1 MLPTAASFIPTTRTA
16 PSSTSFEHGLG
27 SPPTTTTT
35 TTHNGNGLF
44 GDSSLS
50 SSSAS
55 SSSSSSSR
63 FVSLSSSP
71 VNQFQHG
78 ASTNGGHFDQG
89 VRSYYPSTGYTHSL
103 KDSLG
108 SSTDPML
115 RASSPQRDQSVTPT
129 SSAFSTSSLS
139 SSTTSATGPMW
150 DAAPSS
156 SGPSR
161 PTPIGSGRSTPVVSA
176 VNHSGGLS
184 SSVGA
189 IGDRRRLVS
198 GNTATPEKRMEDAI
212 NGLAGVFDI
221 NRSSGATS
229 PLQGLG
235 TVGRALTP
243 SPSDGDTSLS
253 LRPGSSSGAVGS
265 APKSRP
271 SSFILGVLPSRT
283 DDRHR
288 SASERSSSSPLA
300 SPAHEKL
307 SFDLD
312 FSNSSIVLSSSPPT
326 SSTSLI
332 APGGAEATPRAPTP
346 VRSPSPGVRRR
357 PLFGGGG
364 EGQQQT
370 VEARVHSLEAT
381 VYDLASF
388 VHGEMRSMRD
398 EINSLRNIVQQLA
411 NLAGSG
417 GNPGLY
423 MNSLA
428 RYGGTGQHLGLS
440 RTKDLFESPLL
451 TVRSPS
457 PPLQPA
463 PGSRPGLVRSASGSV
478 LEGLGGGFASGSSSP
493 ALSSSGRFGS
503 SDQDGMADKDEQI
516 AALSQQVS
524 ALASSVAH
532 LMSSSAAPQG
542 SPMLGPGGIGS
553 SVVNRGVHQPGPTG
567 LGVSLS
573 KPSAAVGR
581 SPLMRPLGVNGVP
594 QSGLNRAPSLSKSFV
609 GSRSPNRSNTA
620 PGSEFGE
627 WDSPVIGGQSP
638 MLGGSNG
645 SAPPPGSLGS
655 KWDALGVGNELFRA
669 IAKYGL
675 GPPTKI
681 QAKAIP
687 CVLRSQDIVAQA
699 PAIQE
704 RIQCYVIPALQLLHS
719 LSASAGVS
727 PGPSVQVI
735 IITAT
740 VDQAAQAQ
748 RLAVG
753 LGATLGI
760 RTSLY
765 VGQPTGDSTKE
776 ALEWQNAPTQVIV
789 GTPQRLHDLLA
800 TRLIPLHDLRLLII
814 DECDQLIARNLS
826 EHVANVVR
834 FLPPPL
840 TSNGPSSANKS
851 SGCVP
856 PSPVMARSPLLGPS
870 PSALSPL
877 PHAFSPNPSAASPW
891 SQPPTSPAPS
901 TGVDRQ
907 TAIYSCTVPQ
917 DVLNFASSLQ
927 LREPVRVLVRRE
939 SAGGGDRGE
948 PTLGG
953 APNSNGLASSPS
965 PGSVPHSNQ
974 SINAGNGSGLPSG
987 VNTAAHMANLRGLRQ
1002 FFFYVA
1008 ASGPNSSGNGARRD
1022 GSTASNSSRQW
1033 KLEALCDVIEDSG
1046 VDALVIFTSSMES
1059 VEAVT
1064 YKLGSRGI
1072 ETIALHQEMGQP
1084 MRQSALARFRA
1095 PLNNT
1100 GHGNGAGST
1109 PRLGVPNGA
1118 NSKRCLVVFDPL
1130 CRPLTEALQV
1140 PLVINFDLPRA
1151 VEDYAHRVSAGANSP
1166 YGRPGTTI
1174 NFVAPGPDADMLRAI
1189 EAHYRCKIAEL
1200 PTFGF

>member
-1 MLPTAASFIPTTRTA
+1 MLPTAASFVPSTRTA
-16 PSSTSFEHGLG
+16 ASSTSFDHALG
-27 SPPTTTTT
+27 SS
-35 TTHNGNGLF
+35 THNRNGSSNGLF
-44 GDSSLS
+44 GDLSLLA

-55 SSSSSSSR
+55 SSPSSSSR
-63 FVSLSSSP
+63 LDSLSSSP
-71 VNQFQHG
+71 VNQFHHG
-78 ASTNGGHFDQG
+78 ANTNGSGHFDQG
-89 VRSYYPSTGYTHSL
+89 VRPYYPAMDYNHSL
-103 KDSLG
+103 IDSLG
-108 SSTDPML
+108 PSIDSLPRT
-115 RASSPQRDQSVTPT
+115 SSPQRDPSVTPT
-129 SSAFSTSSLS
+129 SSAFSAS
-139 SSTTSATGPMW
+139 SATGPMW

-156 SGPSR
+156 SGLSR
-161 PTPIGSGRSTPVVSA
+161 PTPIGSGRSTAAGSGP
-176 VNHSGGLS
+176 NHSGALS

-198 GNTATPEKRMEDAI
+198 ATIATPEKRMVDAI

-235 TVGRALTP
+235 SGSRALTP
-243 SPSDGDTSLS
+243 SPSDGDASLS

-283 DDRHR
+283 DDRNR
-288 SASERSSSSPLA
+288 SASERSNSSPLA
-300 SPAHEKL
+300 SPAHDKL

-312 FSNSSIVLSSSPPT
+312 FSNPSIVLGSSPST

-332 APGGAEATPRAPTP
+332 APGAVDATPRAPTP

-364 EGQQQT
+364 DEQQQT

-398 EINSLRNIVQQLA
+398 EINSLRTFVQQLA
-411 NLAGSG
+411 NSAGSG
-417 GNPGLY
+417 GNSGLY
-423 MNSLA
+423 MNSLPRA
-428 RYGGTGQHLGLS
+428 GGPGQHLGLS

-463 PGSRPGLVRSASGSV
+463 PGSRPGLVRSASGSI
-478 LEGLGGGFASGSSSP
+478 LEGLGGNFAPAASSP
-493 ALSSSGRFGS
+493 ALSSSGKFGS
-503 SDQDGMADKDEQI
+503 SEQDGMADKDEQI

-532 LMSSSAAPQG
+532 LMNSAAAPQG

-553 SVVNRGVHQPGPTG
+553 PVINRGGHQAGPTG

-573 KPSAAVGR
+573 NTSTGVGR
-581 SPLMRPLGVNGVP
+581 SPLMRPLGANGAP
-594 QSGLNRAPSLSKSFV
+594 QSGLNRTSSLSKSFV
-609 GSRSPNRSNTA
+609 GSRSPSRPNTA
-620 PGSEFGE
+620 PGSDFGE

-638 MLGGSNG
+638 MLGSSNG
-645 SAPPPGSLGS
+645 NAPPPGSLGS

-719 LSASAGVS
+719 LSGSAGVS
-727 PGPSVQVI
+727 PAPSVQVI

-765 VGQPTGDSTKE
+765 VGQPTGDLTKE

-826 EHVANVVR
+826 EHVTNVVR

-840 TSNGPSSANKS
+840 TSNGANSANKS
-851 SGCVP
+851 SGGGP

-870 PSALSPL
+870 PAGLSSL
-877 PHAFSPNPSAASPW
+877 PHAFSSNPSAASPW
-891 SQPPTSPAPS
+891 SHPPTSPTPS

-939 SAGGGDRGE
+939 GAGGGDRGE
-948 PTLGG
+948 TTLGG
-953 APNSNGLASSPS
+953 APSPNPNGLAPSPS
-965 PGSVPHSNQ
+965 PNSVPHLNQ
-974 SINAGNGSGLPSG
+974 SINAVNGSGLPPG
-987 VNTAAHMANLRGLRQ
+987 VNPAPPMANLRGLRH

-1008 ASGPNSSGNGARRD
+1008 ASGPNSSGNGTRRD
-1022 GSTASNSSRQW
+1022 SSTSNNSSRHW
-1033 KLEALCDVIEDSG
+1033 KLEALCDVIDDSG

-1059 VEAVT
+1059 VEAVA

-1095 PLNNT
+1095 PLNHNN
-1100 GHGNGAGST
+1100 GNGAGST
-1109 PRLGVPNGA
+1109 PRLGVPNGTS
-1118 NSKRCLVVFDPL
+1118 SKRCLVVFDPL

-1151 VEDYAHRVSAGANSP
+1151 VEDYGHRVSAGPNSP
-1166 YGRPGTTI
+1166 FGRPGTTI
-1174 NFVAPGPDADMLRAI
+1174 NFVAPGSDADMLRAI
-1189 EAHYRCKIAEL
+1189 ESHYRCKIAEL